1 MPTLG
6 RILGAVRHRLA
17 GVGVYEDDSCELV
30 QPLSET
36 GLELKVDSVQGVT
49 RGVFEVGLELLRV
62 KAVDVASSTITLP
75 TFGRGYK
82 GTTVSAHPAGSEV
95 VANPMWPASVVAAEV
110 NGVLNELYPSLYAV
124 REFEGTLVAGV
135 PFTVPTECTGIIAVF
150 VSYGT
155 ADGWVRQDAWRWEPD
170 AGQGLRVDH
179 ARPGAVVRVVYAA
192 RPGTF
197 VLDEGQRVRTNLVR
211 DPRGTNPALWRVS
224 PGDSLTAITDGGFP
238 ALEVAQLGG
247 GSVYSFTDDLSVSVG
262 DVVRLSAEVKV
273 TTPDATGYG
282 MRLRLDGRNGAQFGA
297 VSTVDSAIGTP
308 VGSWTRVEV
317 SATVTAAP
325 AGAYVLGVVQRIG
338 PGAGVPD
345 GLAFRYRNAVVEIG
359 PNVVADG
366 TYWDGSSTITGL
378 ATSWDGATDAST
390 SSAVPTKSVLDADF
404 RVTTGLDDRAV
415 DLLALGV
422 AYRLAPFA
430 DVARLSAT
438 SAEPRNDPQSKP
450 PQSGAQA
457 SRLLLAEFTQRLQ
470 QEQAVLHREHP
481 IRVHRVKR

>member
-17 GVGVYEDDSCELV
+17 GVGVYEDDSCELM
-30 QPLSET
+30 QPLSES
-36 GLELKVDSVQGVT
+36 GLVLQVDSVQGVT

-124 REFEGTLVAGV
+124 RSFEAVLVAGV
-135 PFTVPTECTGIIAVF
+135 PFTVPAECTGIIAVF
-150 VSYGT
+150 VSYDT
-155 ADGWVRQDAWRWEPD
+155 ADGWVRQDSWRWEPD

-197 VLDEGQRVRTNLVR
+197 VLDEGQRVRRNLVR
-211 DPRGTNPALWRVS
+211 DPRGTNPALWRTS
-224 PGDSLTAITDGGFP
+224 PGDSLTPVTDSGFP
-238 ALEVAQLGG
+238 ALETTQVTGAPVYADPVDNFPVA
-247 GSVYSFTDDLSVSVG
+247 VG
-262 DVVRLSAEVKV
+262 DVVRCSVEVKAL
-273 TTPDATGYG
+273 TPAVAAAMRLTLSGYAGAGFATGTSAP
-282 MRLRLDGRNGAQFGA
+282 LVSA
-297 VSTVDSAIGTP
+297 VP
-308 VGSWTRVEV
+308 VGEWVRIEV
-317 SATVTAAP
+317 SAAVTAAP
-325 AGAYVLGVVQRIG
+325 LGAYVRCLLWPVGTM
-338 PGAGVPD
+338 PD
-345 GLAFRYRNAVVEIG
+345 GEAFRHRGWVVEVG

-366 TYWDGSSTITGL
+366 TYWDGSSSITGL
-378 ATSWDGATDAST
+378 ATSWDGTPNASIST
-390 SSAVPTKSVLDADF
+390 AVPTKSVLDADF

-430 DVARLSAT
+430 DMARLSAT

-470 QEQAVLHREHP
+470 QEQAVLHKEHP

>member
-110 NGVLNELYPSLYAV
+110 NGVLSELYPSLYAV
-124 REFEGTLVAGV
+124 REFEGTSVAGV
-135 PFTVPTECTGIIAVF
+135 PFTVPAECTGIIAVF

-197 VLDEGQRVRTNLVR
+197 VLDEGQRVRRNLVR
-211 DPRGTNPALWRVS
+211 DPRGTNPALWRAS
-224 PGDSLTAITDGGFP
+224 PGDSVTAVTDGGAP
-238 ALEVAQLGG
+238 ALEATQAGG
-247 GSVYSFTDDLSVSVG
+247 GSLYVDPVTNYPVATG
-262 DVVRLSAEVKV
+262 DVVRYSVEVKALTAEVA
-273 TTPDATGYG
+273 AT
-282 MRLRLDGRNGAQFGA
+282 MRLRLGGYGGAMFGSAA
-297 VSTVDSAIGTP
+297 VANSVVGTP
-308 VGSWTRVEV
+308 VGEWVRVEV

-325 AGAYVLGVVQRIG
+325 LGAYVRCLVWPSAV
-338 PGAGVPD
+338 ALAD
-345 GLAFRYRNAVVEIG
+345 GDGFRYRNAVVEVG
-359 PNVVADG
+359 PNVVTDG
-366 TYWDGSSTITGL
+366 AYWDGSSTITGL
-378 ATSWDGATDAST
+378 ASSWDGATDAST
-390 SSAVPTKSVLDADF
+390 STAVPTKSVLDADF